1 VPPGA
6 PIAMKLPEIRT
17 TILRIKPYVPGKPI
31 EEVQREL
38 GIEDVIKLA
47 SNENPLGPS
56 PKGMEALQ
64 EAAGRIHIYPDSNC
78 YYLKEALAKHLSVA
92 PEQLIIGNGSDEILK
107 MLGEAFL
114 TPEDEVVLSEHTFS
128 VYQFVA
134 RLMGAGEVVVP
145 MKDYTVDLEAMA
157 KAVGPKTKMV
167 FICNPNNPTGTFVG
181 ADELDR
187 FLDAVPPGVLV
198 VMDEAYYEYVDD
210 PSYPDTVAML
220 PSRKNLVILR
230 TFSKIYGLAGL
241 RVGYGIGNPE
251 VIAAINRVREPFN
264 VNSLAQAAAVAA
276 LADEEFLQQSRAVNR
291 AGKEFLYQEF
301 ERLGLSFLPSQ
312 SNFILVDVGM
322 DSQQLM
328 GAMLQRGVII
338 RAADSFG
345 LPGFIRVTI
354 GREQDNRRFID
365 ALIDVLEKEGGV
377 RL

>member
-1 VPPGA
+1 
-6 PIAMKLPEIRT
+6 M
-17 TILRIKPYVPGKPI
+17 
-31 EEVQREL
+31 
-38 GIEDVIKLA
+38 
-47 SNENPLGPS
+47 
-56 PKGMEALQ
+56 
-64 EAAGRIHIYPDSNC
+64 
-78 YYLKEALAKHLSVA
+78 
-92 PEQLIIGNGSDEILK
+92 
-107 MLGEAFL
+107 
-114 TPEDEVVLSEHTFS
+114 
-128 VYQFVA
+128 
-134 RLMGAGEVVVP
+134 
-145 MKDYTVDLEAMA
+145 
-157 KAVGPKTKMV
+157 
-167 FICNPNNPTGTFVG
+167 
-181 ADELDR
+181 
-187 FLDAVPPGVLV
+187 
-198 VMDEAYYEYVDD
+198 
-210 PSYPDTVAML
+210 
-220 PSRKNLVILR
+220 ILR

-241 RVGYGIGNPE
+241 RVGYGIGNLE

-276 LADEEFLQQSRAVNR
+276 LADEEFLQQSCAVNR